1 MTRMDPP
8 EGMMTDA
15 QGRFVPV
22 DLVKPQH
29 RLEDEMVNRLIWT
42 ARTANQMLCD
52 LKVEALAEA
61 AAFRDLLAQ
70 EYGTER
76 GGKKG
81 NLSFKSYDGT
91 IVMEVAVQDA
101 IDLGPEIATAKEL
114 IDGCLERWSA
124 DANQNLKA
132 LIDDAFQVG
141 KAGRID
147 TQRVLSLRRL
157 DIEDAD
163 WSRAMDAIS
172 DAVRVHTTRTYVRF
186 YEVDPMTGTRKPI
199 LLDFA
204 KV

>member
-8 EGMMTDA
+8 EGMMKDA

-29 RLEDEMVNRLIWT
+29 RLEDEMVRKFV
-42 ARTANQMLCD
+42 AEAKRQSDD
-52 LKVEALAEA
+52 LTTLKMSALDDASAFADVLAE
-61 AAFRDLLAQ
+61 
-70 EYGTER
+70 EYQTLR
-76 GGKKG
+76 GGRKG
-81 NLSFKSYDGT
+81 NMTFKSYDGT
-91 IVMEVAVQDA
+91 MVMEVSVQDV
-101 IDLGPEIATAKEL
+101 IDLGPEIAMAKEL
-114 IDGCLERWSA
+114 IDTCLERWSV

-132 LIDDAFQVG
+132 LVDDAFQVG

-157 DIEDAD
+157 DIDDAD

-186 YEVDPMTGTRKPI
+186 YEVDPMTGARKPI